1 MIQHMRL
8 LFWFPGNPEE
18 TSCEYGN
25 HRVSTFID
33 GDTVSWKP
41 ISRSILKA
49 NGILKFIDF
58 KW

>member
-1 MIQHMRL
+1 MTL

-49 NGILKFIDF
+49 NKILKFIDL